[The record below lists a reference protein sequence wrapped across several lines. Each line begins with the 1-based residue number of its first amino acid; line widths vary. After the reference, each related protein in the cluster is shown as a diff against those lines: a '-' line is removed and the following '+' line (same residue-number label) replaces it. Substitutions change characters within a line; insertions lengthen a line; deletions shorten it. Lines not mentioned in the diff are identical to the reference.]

1 MKPSGAV
8 IVLRTLAV
16 GWFFLVVTAAV
27 ANAFDP
33 SSSIHEGGLA
43 ESLAALMLVVVI
55 VGLAPAVG
63 VLVHE
68 RGLARTNQL
77 RPPHRLPP
85 RPVPPHQVIRCSP
98 PSAIVHSPQLP
109 TRLQAHWIRL
119 DQAWNVVTELQRQGW
134 VDADSTRGVPQSM
147 SRLYQLGVADGMTDN
162 LGGRRSS
169 AVEQQLN
176 RLADLL
182 VALADEAVD
191 HQAAI
196 SATDFAPATLTA
208 AAQRLAADSAAY
220 RELME
225 LGGVWASPDRP
236 GPDT

>member
-1 MKPSGAV
+1 M
-8 IVLRTLAV
+8 
-16 GWFFLVVTAAV
+16 

-33 SSSIHEGGLA
+33 SSSVHDGDLV
-43 ESLAALMLVVVI
+43 ESLTALMLVVVV
-55 VGLAPAVG
+55 VGLAPAAG
-63 VLVHE
+63 VLIHE
-68 RGLARTNQL
+68 RSLARKSRL
-77 RPPHRLPP
+77 GPPGRFPPSPLPP
-85 RPVPPHQVIRCSP
+85 PRLVNRSP
-98 PSAIVHSPQLP
+98 PPAIVYAPQLP
-109 TRLQAHWIRL
+109 SRLQPHWNRL
-119 DQAWNVVTELQRQGW
+119 SQAWGVITELQRQGW

-147 SRLYQLGVADGMTDN
+147 ARLHQLGVADGMTDN

-191 HQAAI
+191 HQAMI
-196 SATDFAPATLTA
+196 SATDFTPATLTA

-225 LGGVWASPDRP
+225 LGGVWAAE
-236 GPDT
+236 